1 MILVNRFLTFILPVL
16 YLLFSLLW
24 LIRPH
29 YIYGTSIILI
39 LLLIYHVYLTL
50 YRQFKL
56 LTFIRELLK
65 PLLLIVIAQVYMIFT
80 PKNWEYVVLSL
91 IFTIIIYYLLSDLFN
106 RYNPYLIKFTWQRH
120 VNLIYRLAAVFFMA
134 TIAYN
139 FIVYLNW
146 LWWLMLVISLLIM
159 FGVMLITRDEKVT
172 KNNLAW
178 YFFVTVISAELMTV
192 LYWLPSDIYLKSL
205 LITLNFVYLTRYWQ
219 NRLKII

>member
-1 MILVNRFLTFILPVL
+1 MILVNRFLTFVLPVL

-29 YIYGTSIILI
+29 FIYGTSAILI
-39 LLLIYHVYLTL
+39 LLLIYQVYLTL

-56 LTFIRELLK
+56 PTFIRELLK
-65 PLLLIVIAQVYMIFT
+65 PLLFLIIAQVYMIFT

-91 IFTIIIYYLLSDLFN
+91 IFTVIIYYLLSDLFN
-106 RYNPYLIKFTWQRH
+106 RYNPYLIKLTLQRR

-146 LWWLMLVISLLIM
+146 SLWLMLVISLLIM

-205 LITLNFVYLTRYWQ
+205 IITLNFVYLTRYWQ